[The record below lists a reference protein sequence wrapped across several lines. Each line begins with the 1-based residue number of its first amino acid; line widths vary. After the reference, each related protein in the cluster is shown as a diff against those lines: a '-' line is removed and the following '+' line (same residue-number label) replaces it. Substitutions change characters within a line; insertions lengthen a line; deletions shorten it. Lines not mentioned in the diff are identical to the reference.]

1 MNSIQLAKGL
11 GWFSL
16 GLGVLEM
23 AAPGRMARGLGLPVP
38 PALVG
43 LFGMREVIAGLA
55 VLTYPGSPGPV
66 WARVGGDV
74 LDLAVLALHRGGHQR
89 QQRAMLATAAV
100 LGVTALDVLCA
111 AALTQRRRQSEQ
123 TARRTRITHSA
134 RHQAGWTTTG

>member
-16 GLGVLEM
+16 GLGLTEIAV
-23 AAPGRMARGLGLPVP
+23 PGRLARGLGLPVS

-43 LFGMREVIAGLA
+43 LFGMREVGAGVA

-74 LDLAVLALHRGGHQR
+74 LDLAVLALHRGGRRR
-89 QQRAMLATAAV
+89 QERAMLATAAV
-100 LGVTALDVLCA
+100 LGVTVLDVLCA
-111 AALTQRRRQSEQ
+111 AALTRRRHQAAL
-123 TARRTRITHSA
+123 TARRTRIGYA
-134 RHQAGWTTTG
+134 AK

>member
-16 GLGVLEM
+16 GLGFMEM
-23 AAPGRMARGLGLPVP
+23 AAPGRMARGLGLPVS

-43 LFGMREVIAGLA
+43 LFGIREVGAGMA

-74 LDLAVLALHRGGHQR
+74 LDLAVLALHRGGRRR
-89 QQRAMLATAAV
+89 QERAMLATAAV
-100 LGVTALDVLCA
+100 LGVTVLDILCA
-111 AALTQRRRQSEQ
+111 AALTRRRNQAAL
-123 TARRTRITHSA
+123 TARRTHVGYA
-134 RHQAGWTTTG
+134 AE

>member
-16 GLGVLEM
+16 GLGLVEI
-23 AAPGRMARGLGLPVP
+23 AAPGRTARGFGLPVS

-43 LFGMREVIAGLA
+43 LFGMREVGAGLA

-74 LDLAVLALHRGGHQR
+74 LDLAVLALHRGGR
-89 QQRAMLATAAV
+89 QQRESAMLATAAV
-100 LGVTALDVLCA
+100 IGVTVLDVLCA
-111 AALTQRRRQSEQ
+111 AALTRRQRHAMQ
-123 TARRTRITHSA
+123 TARRTRIK
-134 RHQAGWTTTG
+134 